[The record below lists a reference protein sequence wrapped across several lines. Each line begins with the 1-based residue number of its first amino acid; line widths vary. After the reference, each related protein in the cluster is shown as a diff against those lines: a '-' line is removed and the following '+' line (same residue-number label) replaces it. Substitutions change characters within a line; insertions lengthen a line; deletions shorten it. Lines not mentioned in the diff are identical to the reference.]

1 MFDSTLISKKKA
13 TISTKM
19 NVWKGQQA
27 PPSKCTRV
35 CKSPK
40 WGQWV
45 KEDLRLSE
53 DRMSKLPSVKKTLTD
68 VSKDPVNSGRLKP
81 KSRGPRSPRSSLW
94 KTKDLG
100 NSRKTS
106 SKLRTPDTQKLLSEM
121 KEFLSQV
128 HTPNATGRLVSKAS
142 APIKEFF
149 KVRAEW
155 SPKIRQ
161 NRA

>member
-1 MFDSTLISKKKA
+1 MPGKA
-13 TISTKM
+13 SR
-19 NVWKGQQA
+19 A

-53 DRMSKLPSVKKTLTD
+53 ETDCLNSPSVKKMLTD
-68 VSKDPVNSGRLKP
+68 LSKDPMNSGRRKLK
-81 KSRGPRSPRSSLW
+81 SCGPRSPRSSLW

-100 NSRKTS
+100 NSRKNS
-106 SKLRTPDTQKLLSEM
+106 SKLRTPDTKELSEM
-121 KEFLSQV
+121 KKFLSQV

-149 KVRAEW
+149 KVRVEW
-155 SPKIRQ
+155 SHEIRQ